1 LGNVTHGGLL
11 VIYKQIGLIL
21 KVQKHLQNQNWSKA
35 AMYFAALLQR
45 DGRPTEGAPLAIIT
59 ELKALGFKF
68 KASPCGDVAA
78 VTPDGVIYSG
88 KEVLA
93 AWNAA

>member
-1 LGNVTHGGLL
+1 M
-11 VIYKQIGLIL
+11 IYKQIGLIL
-21 KVQKHLQNQNWSKA
+21 KVQKHLQNQSWSKA

-45 DGRPTEGAPLAIIT
+45 DGRPTEGALT
-59 ELKALGFKF
+59 VVLNELKAQGFKF
-68 KASPCGDVAA
+68 KASPQGDV
-78 VTPDGVIYSG
+78 VVITPEGRFHNG

>member
-1 LGNVTHGGLL
+1 M
-11 VIYKQIGLIL
+11 IYKQIGLTL
-21 KVQKHLQNQNWSKA
+21 KVQKHLQSQNWSKA

-45 DGRPTEGAPLAIIT
+45 EGRPTEGANLAVLNQ
-59 ELKALGFKF
+59 LKALGFKF
-68 KASPCGDVAA
+68 KASPQGDVVA
-78 VTPDGVIYSG
+78 VTPEGRFYDG